1 MTINT
6 FFKTYTGAQGL
17 GLHKTPLEVAFAV
30 AFGIGGASALITLP
44 LVPKLKKYVK
54 NKLTNNNSIELEDIE
69 TTVKTNQLEYN
80 IKSEKELDIVVNLHN
95 NAEKFDNR
103 TEEVFKYLQIFT
115 AICDSFSHG
124 ANDVANAIGPF
135 AAIWIIYQS
144 DGSLD
149 KKLDMGS
156 DSYWILGLGGV
167 GIAVGLYVYGKK
179 ITYAIGEKLVKI
191 TPSRGVAIELS
202 SALVII
208 TGSRL
213 KIPLSTTHCQVGATV
228 GVGLLENSRSC
239 SGINCRVFAKT
250 ALGWVIT
257 CVVVG
262 LTSALLISQ
271 GAYGPSVFNEV
282 CSNSS
287 RLM

>member
-1 MTINT
+1 M
-6 FFKTYTGAQGL
+6 
-17 GLHKTPLEVAFAV
+17 
-30 AFGIGGASALITLP
+30 
-44 LVPKLKKYVK
+44 
-54 NKLTNNNSIELEDIE
+54 
-69 TTVKTNQLEYN
+69 
-80 IKSEKELDIVVNLHN
+80 
-95 NAEKFDNR
+95 
-103 TEEVFKYLQIFT
+103 
-115 AICDSFSHG
+115 
-124 ANDVANAIGPF
+124 
-135 AAIWIIYQS
+135 
-144 DGSLD
+144 
-149 KKLDMGS
+149 
-156 DSYWILGLGGV
+156 
-167 GIAVGLYVYGKK
+167 YVYGKK

-257 CVVVG
+257 CIVVG